1 MRADFEV
8 NWKRFSARR
17 TPADY
22 QAWRDARDWTT
33 RKYAM
38 WERGE
43 RMPSQIPSSIMPCP
57 CGVRFDSHQ
66 PDEAIPT
73 ASTFTRNSNPMES
86 ADEVRL

>member
-1 MRADFEV
+1 MSV
-8 NWKRFSARR
+8 GPRFSARR

-57 CGVRFDSHQ
+57 CGARFDSHQ
-66 PDEAIPT
+66 PDESYPHRQHIYAKQQSDGI
-73 ASTFTRNSNPMES
+73 R
-86 ADEVRL
+86 R